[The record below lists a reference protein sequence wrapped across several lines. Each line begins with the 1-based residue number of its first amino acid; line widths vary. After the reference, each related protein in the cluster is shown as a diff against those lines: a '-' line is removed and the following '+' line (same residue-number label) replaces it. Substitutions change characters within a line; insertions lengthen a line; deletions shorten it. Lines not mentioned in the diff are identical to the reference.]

1 MALNKHSIMELM
13 AHIGVYPISQELTI
27 SNLVKGYILI
37 WIFVHF
43 ILLNGFISL
52 NLRFAGLFVSESTI
66 VLIKSLI
73 AQGFWNSLI
82 YLINKRKIKI
92 IVGGLDLNDGAKLN
106 NQLKNSIVISNH
118 RSLFDFILIYYLKNL
133 VERTTNDQ
141 IELSFFNWNSLWK
154 VPSIKTIYNFL
165 QNDENWTLDLLVL
178 ENILTS
184 FTKNFRNNWIVHF
197 PEVNIFTDRN
207 LYLQN
212 QQVEK
217 FYLPKL
223 DESLYPR
230 FNNFNNLIS
239 VVNSNQNSPIQNLID
254 LTILYYNPVKN
265 TFTNPSLFEI
275 LTLKQPFFII
285 NIDVKV
291 KPINKL
297 PTKQRKLEK
306 WLENDWCEK
315 DKTIELMQKQL
326 KINE

>member
-43 ILLNGFISL
+43 VLLNGFISL

-154 VPSIKTIYNFL
+154 VPSVKTIYNFL
-165 QNDENWTLDLLVL
+165 QNDENWTLDLL
-178 ENILTS
+178 
-184 FTKNFRNNWIVHF
+184 
-197 PEVNIFTDRN
+197 
-207 LYLQN
+207 
-212 QQVEK
+212 QVEK

-230 FNNFNNLIS
+230 FNNFNNLTS
-239 VVNSNQNSPIQNLID
+239 VVNSNQNSPIRNLID